1 MAPPTYPNSDLD
13 RSSTLMYALG
23 TFWSRTYE
31 AADQVRSYAEG
42 TALQVAQAQR
52 DLLETVATLS
62 RYDVPLY
69 HTEHWTPIVLRK
81 SQRNSVATNIMQFNK
96 NSAAFDDGRHT
107 FDSATT
113 MAYYAYPL
121 PENMAGVAQIFNK
134 LIQPT
139 LALVEGVDYLID
151 INRGALIFIN
161 DPFDSP
167 ETIKKPVSDRAKAI
181 DDEEIVLWGFQ
192 GKFDYAEVYNQFAY
206 AINLRLRTSQGYKD
220 LTNAVISGLI
230 NGGATAADLDLA
242 LSAICDVP
250 VARERQETVELV
262 RRDAR
267 GLVIATDRQV
277 YRFGE
282 DAEPLVAVGDALR
295 AGDRLVRAFDV
306 VELNQGGVV
315 DEIAALALDA
325 GYLSACFYGD
335 LVFENK
341 SVPLEVNTAHPLG
354 YTYVQFRLGGFP
366 LDAQRFF
373 DEIHERGV
381 QAAEIV
387 PDPCDRRNR
396 KLGTLAHLLD
406 RRKNPDGEPT
416 AANLPKTI
424 NPLKFI
430 VENVLRNNVFLVQIR
445 VGALGQNRLG
455 LYNIRHL
462 RQLLPPQ
469 SAMIVIFSMQARQSV
484 LSAAQNLQEAV
495 RTFTGAEPLAD
506 VVYDSMVR
514 DANVTVRRISGT
526 CQ

>member
-1 MAPPTYPNSDLD
+1 MYIYPSSDLD
-13 RSSTLMYALG
+13 RSNTLINALG
-23 TFWSRTYE
+23 TFWARTYE
-31 AADQVRSYAEG
+31 ASDQVRSYVDG
-42 TALQVAQAQR
+42 TALQVAQSQR
-52 DLLETVATLS
+52 ALLETVATLS

-69 HTEHWTPIVLRK
+69 HTENWSPIVLRK
-81 SQRNSVATNIMQFNK
+81 SARNSVATNVIRFNK
-96 NSAAFDDGRHT
+96 NSATFDDGQHT
-107 FDSATT
+107 FDAAAT
-113 MAYYAYPL
+113 MSYSAYPL
-121 PENMAGVAQIFNK
+121 PENLTAVAQIFNK

-167 ETIKKPVSDRAKAI
+167 ATIKRPVSDRSKAI

-230 NGGATAADLDLA
+230 NGGATVADLDLA
-242 LSAICDVP
+242 LSAICDVS
-250 VARERQETVELV
+250 VVRESQETVELV
-262 RRDAR
+262 RRDAH
-267 GLVIATDRQV
+267 GLIIATDRQV
-277 YRFGE
+277 YRFQE
-282 DAEPLVAVGDALR
+282 DAVPLVAVGDKLR
-295 AGDRLVRAFDV
+295 AGDRLVSAFDV
-306 VELNQGGVV
+306 VALNQGGVA
-315 DEIAALALDA
+315 DTIAALALDA

-341 SVPLEVNTAHPLG
+341 SVPLEVNTTHPSG
-354 YTYVQFRLGGFP
+354 YTYVKFGLGGFP

-381 QAAEIV
+381 QAAQII
-387 PDPCDRRNR
+387 PDPCDRKNR

-406 RRKNPDGEPT
+406 KRKNPDGEPT
-416 AANLPKTI
+416 DANLPKTI

-469 SAMIVIFSMQARQSV
+469 SAMIVIFSLQGRKGAIN
-484 LSAAQNLQEAV
+484 APQNLQETV

-506 VVYDSMVR
+506 AVNDSMVR